1 MRRSAF
7 GTEPWCSRP
16 PLGKRLD
23 AMALAMKT
31 IRPAMQRFYDLL
43 DDTQKTYFDAIGLRD
58 NPGRPL
64 EAISGEDR

>member
-1 MRRSAF
+1 MRKIVVRDA
-7 GTEPWCSRP
+7 
-16 PLGKRLD
+16 LGKRLD
-23 AMALAMKT
+23 AMALAVTT

-43 DDTQKTYFDAIGLRD
+43 DDTQKAHFDAIGLWD